1 MKKFFSKTGVK
12 KVCYAVLTFILS
24 LCIVGAAMSSLVRFT
39 LLNDGFLSDV
49 LNNSNYYI
57 DLCDEITDDLKDI
70 GDASGLNKSFFE
82 GFINEVFVREDVQD
96 YINKFYKGEKLT
108 VDSTHFDESLRSAL
122 DKYIRSNGIDNKYSQ
137 SSVNYFI
144 KEATKIY
151 VKHIELKYFDMLQKL
166 AMDYSSKMTILMI
179 VSFIVAAGISLLM
192 IFTNEW
198 KHKAVRYIAYA
209 TGAAALFTL
218 CIPTAVY
225 LSGALG
231 KITIISRSLNDMYM
245 SCFNTILADMFII
258 SGVLF
263 VLFATLILIHGK
275 IRIKAT

>member
-1 MKKFFSKTGVK
+1 MKKFFSKSVVK

-24 LCIVGAAMSSLVRFT
+24 LCIVGVAISSLVRFT
-39 LLNDGFLSDV
+39 LLNGGFLSDT
-49 LNNSNYYI
+49 LNNSSYYT
-57 DLCDEITDDLKDI
+57 DLCDEITDDLMDI
-70 GDASGLNKSFFE
+70 GDASGLDKSFFE
-82 GFINEVFVREDVQD
+82 GFVNEVFVREDVQD

-122 DKYIRSNGIDNKYSQ
+122 DNYVRVNGIEKNYSQ
-137 SSVNYFI
+137 SGVNYFI

-151 VKHIELKYFDMLQKL
+151 VNNIELKYFDMLQQL
-166 AMDYSSKMTILMI
+166 AGEYSSKLTLVMI
-179 VSFIVAAGISLLM
+179 VCLVVAAGICLLM
-192 IFTNEW
+192 LLTNEW

-209 TGAAALFTL
+209 TGASALFML

-231 KITIISRSLNDMYM
+231 KLTIISRSLGDMYM
-245 SCFNTILADMFII
+245 SCFNTVLADMYII

-263 VLFATLILIHGK
+263 VLFAALILIHGK
-275 IRIKAT
+275 IRVKAT